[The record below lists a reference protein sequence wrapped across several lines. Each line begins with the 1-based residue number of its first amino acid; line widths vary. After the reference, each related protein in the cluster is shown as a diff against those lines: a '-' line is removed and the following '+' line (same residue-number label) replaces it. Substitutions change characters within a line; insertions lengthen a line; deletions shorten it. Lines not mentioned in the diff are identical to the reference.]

1 MTLLPL
7 AALASTALAPAAH
20 ATATADPS
28 TDPSAPSTTDVTQTV
43 EAVAATTVDV
53 FSIAWRAG
61 LGTLVGIALAFV
73 GVVVLR
79 ALGRRQTMYAEVSRY
94 TRTALYALGGLI
106 GAYLGVQVAIVSVVT
121 PDWTQYAM
129 QALSI
134 CIILSVAWVIVGL
147 IKAAAPTAS
156 PRRRRSCGAW
166 PRPSSSSAA
175 WSGRS

>member
-20 ATATADPS
+20 ATATANPS

-121 PDWTQYAM
+121 PAANEWTDHLDQEEHGN
-129 QALSI
+129 SDGDNRDRR
-134 CIILSVAWVIVGL
+134 V
-147 IKAAAPTAS
+147 S
-156 PRRRRSCGAW
+156 PPDGEDSYDDVEHHDDNSEDA
-166 PRPSSSSAA
+166 
-175 WSGRS
+175 